1 MDIRNTVAFSFN
13 PYALSQRLR
22 LEVAGCKHQ
31 AHNSHG
37 SKNNEYEVLHGV
49 NSSLKNYRWH

>member
-1 MDIRNTVAFSFN
+1 MDIRKTVAFSFN
-13 PYALSQRLR
+13 WSSLPQRLR
-22 LEVAGCKHQ
+22 LEVTGCKYQ

-37 SKNNEYEVLHGV
+37 SKNNENDVLHGV